1 MRTTRL
7 LSLICLILSS
17 ANLFAADRI
26 VQHNGPAGTY
36 GSISA
41 AITAAADGDNIV
53 INNRTDASPWT
64 EDLTINKTLTF
75 VSAVDNVQWLLDG
88 TISIVTAEG
97 RVITMVGMK
106 NSANYGHI
114 TKTGAIPANRTK
126 LNITY
131 SEMLGNITLISG
143 VDLFLGSSKAGTV
156 TFSYG
161 KVIGNELST
170 VICNTDANASDDV
183 NLIIGNRIGATGTV
197 PPIQGFYT
205 NTTSHYINF
214 SNNLVRGSSDAV
226 YIAALKS
233 GSSSSSIANCVIAT
247 TAVNQNTASL
257 YLAQTI
263 GNLNVDNSII
273 CGNYYQNFQSSCSIK
288 TENNGGT
295 LTNFTYNLYFIP
307 QGSSNCFSLNTSQGN
322 IFTSTAE
329 KDNINMTTGLPNSGT
344 EYINSGSPMNEFLDL
359 DLTRNDIGVYGGS
372 YSFNNFMPFV
382 NNTES
387 SRVIYVNT
395 PRVVNQ
401 GTTMNVQAIG
411 YDK

>member
-17 ANLFAADRI
+17 TNLFAADRI

-53 INNRTDASPWT
+53 INNRTDALPWT
-64 EDLTINKTLTF
+64 ENLTINKTLTF

-97 RVITMVGMK
+97 RVITIVGMK
-106 NSANYGHI
+106 NMAPLGHI
-114 TKTGAIPANRTK
+114 TKTGAVPVNRTK

-131 SEMLGNITLISG
+131 SEIVGNITMVSG
-143 VDLFLGSSKAGTV
+143 VDLFLGSSKAGIV

-161 KVIGNELST
+161 KIIGNELNSA
-170 VICNTDANASDDV
+170 VCNTDANASEDV
-183 NLIIGNRIGATGTV
+183 TLIIGNRVGTV
-197 PPIQGFYT
+197 GYVPTNGFEI
-205 NTTSHYINF
+205 NTTSHYLNF
-214 SNNLVRGSSDAV
+214 SNNLVHGSYYGV
-226 YIAALKS
+226 LITALKS
-233 GSSSSSIANCVIAT
+233 GASTSAITNCVLTTSAT
-247 TAVNQNTASL
+247 SGGCAL
-257 YLAQTI
+257 YIGQSS
-263 GNLNVDNSII
+263 GNLNVDNSML
-273 CGNYYQNFQSSCSIK
+273 CGNFVQSNPGACGVRQA
-288 TENNGGT
+288 NNGGT
-295 LTNFTYNLYFIP
+295 LTNFTYNLYYSA
-307 QGSSNCFSLNTSQGN
+307 GTGCFSLNSVQGN
-322 IFTSTAE
+322 IFTGDVE
-329 KDNINMTTGLPNSGT
+329 RDNINTLTGLP
-344 EYINSGSPMNEFLDL
+344 INSWTGYVNAGSPMNTFLDL

-372 YSFNNFMPFV
+372 YSFNNFMPFM

-395 PRVVNQ
+395 PRIVNQ
-401 GTTMNVQAIG
+401 GTTMSVQAIG